1 MSNQSSVIYFPQTNH
16 SSVSTDTSP
25 TLRHYPNQSSVIYF
39 PQTNHSSVS
48 TDTSPTLRHYHFL
61 IIIIG
66 SLVVCFCSVFTL
78 IYCVETIENRRRRT
92 ARLAIIP
99 ENNII

>member
-1 MSNQSSVIYFPQTNH
+1 MS
-16 SSVSTDTSP
+16 
-25 TLRHYPNQSSVIYF
+25 NQSSVIYF